1 MQWQTEAEAKE
12 KDSWERNE
20 CKKLC
25 GSSAPSSTKEGSKA
39 APPSRSSES
48 SKPPTAECMDG
59 TMSYAKHH
67 SGACA
72 GHGGVEE
79 WLDED

>member
-12 KDSWERNE
+12 KDGWERDE

-25 GSSAPSSTKEGSKA
+25 GSKTPSPTK
-39 APPSRSSES
+39 ES
-48 SKPPTAECMDG
+48 SKATSPGDSKKSTKLPTAECVDG